1 MNSFYLS
8 KDEKDLRSILFN
20 LGSFSP
26 SLTLRVFSMPRVR
39 IEEDFDSNAF
49 LFKKRFT
56 TYFGLCLLERK
67 VREICVVNG
76 ANGFMESLISQLAKP
91 QLIIWIR
98 LVFLRN
104 ELVVLV
110 EFNCHR
116 FCQIGEV

>member
-26 SLTLRVFSMPRVR
+26 SFTLRVFSMPRVR

-98 LVFLRN
+98 LVFL
-104 ELVVLV
+104 
-110 EFNCHR
+110 
-116 FCQIGEV
+116 